1 MPTARQ
7 IRPPQQERSRHAWDR
22 VLEAGTWILENEGRD
37 ALTITGVCERARVTP
52 MAIYR
57 RVDGLAG
64 LFWAIY
70 DRGMK
75 AVVATYEQELAR
87 AAAFAPD
94 SPARVAQVVTAV
106 AETFERHAPFL
117 HQIVNYSTTDPAL
130 SQRGSDE
137 SLVLVERV
145 AHLLQ
150 GDDSTAAWDVARMLH
165 QECVFRAMYGDRWL
179 SREPE
184 LFGQFVE
191 RLRLMAFSRLRVSR

>member
-1 MPTARQ
+1 M
-7 IRPPQQERSRHAWDR
+7 
-22 VLEAGTWILENEGRD
+22 LEAGTWILENEGRD